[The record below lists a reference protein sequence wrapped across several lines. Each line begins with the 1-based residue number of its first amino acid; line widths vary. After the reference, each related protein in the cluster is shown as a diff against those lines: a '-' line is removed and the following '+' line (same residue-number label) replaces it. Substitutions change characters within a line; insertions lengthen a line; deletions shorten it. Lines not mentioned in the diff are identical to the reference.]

1 MTFDTVERA
10 ARTEGARRGKG
21 GAARPMRF
29 FAFLSRHALAGIVA
43 ALGVTIA
50 PAAHAAGVDG
60 ATLSATWGLPFACM
74 LLSIA
79 LFPMFAAT
87 FWHHHFGKIS
97 AAWALAFLLPFA
109 ATHGFS
115 AAWPLFLHALV
126 DEYVPFIVLLGAL
139 YTISGGIC
147 VYGNL
152 RGSPRT
158 NTAILA
164 LGTALA
170 SVMGTTGA
178 AMLLIRPLL
187 RANDNRR
194 HNVHVVVFFIF
205 LAANAGGS
213 LTPLGDPPLFL
224 GFLNGVGF
232 FWTTQHLALPM
243 LFVCAVLLAVFYLL
257 DSWYFRR
264 SGEVRAAILDPTPD
278 RPPLHVGGKFN
289 FVLLA
294 LAIALVLMSGVWKPD
309 IGIALPGTR
318 IELQNL
324 VRDVGLIAL
333 SVVSLVFASRKA
345 RADNGFDWAPIAEV
359 AKLFAG
365 IFVTITPVIAMLRAG
380 EAGAFAQL
388 IQFVNDAPGR
398 PNDALYFWAT
408 GVLSSFL
415 DNAPTYL
422 VFFNLAGGDAQSLMT
437 GGAKTLAAISAGAV
451 WMGAMTYIGNAPN
464 FMVKAI
470 AQQRGVRMPGF
481 FGYLG
486 WSCVVLLPAF
496 AVATWLFFV

>member
-1 MTFDTVERA
+1 MARKGSVVRRCVGRLA
-10 ARTEGARRGKG
+10 A
-21 GAARPMRF
+21 AA
-29 FAFLSRHALAGIVA
+29 VA
-43 ALGVTIA
+43 ALSLPSTN
-50 PAAHAAGVDG
+50 AHAASFDG
-60 ATLSATWGLPFACM
+60 ASLSAAWALPFAGM

-79 LFPMFAAT
+79 FFPMLAGA
-87 FWHHHFGKIS
+87 FWHRHFGKIS

-109 ATHGFS
+109 ATHGFG
-115 AAWPLFLHALV
+115 ATYPLFVHAIV
-126 DEYVPFIVLLGAL
+126 DEYLPFIVLLGAL
-139 YTISGGIC
+139 YTIAGGIC

-152 RGSPRT
+152 HGSPRM
-158 NTAILA
+158 NTAILG
-164 LGTALA
+164 LGTLLA

-205 LAANAGGS
+205 LVANAGGL

-232 FWTTQHLALPM
+232 FWTAQHLALPM
-243 LFVCAVLLAVFYLL
+243 LFVCGVLLAVFYAL
-257 DSWYFRR
+257 DHWYFTRP
-264 SGEVRAAILDPTPD
+264 GEAYADRLDPTPD
-278 RPPLHVGGKFN
+278 TGALSVGGKAN

-294 LAIALVLMSGVWKPD
+294 LLVALVLMSGMWRP
-309 IGIALPGTR
+309 GIVFDVAGAHLQ
-318 IELQNL
+318 LQNL
-324 VRDVGLIAL
+324 VRDAGLVAL
-333 SVVSLVFASRKA
+333 ALVSLVFTSKAA
-345 RADNGFDWAPIAEV
+345 RADNGFEWAPIVEV

-380 EAGAFAQL
+380 EAGAFAAL

-398 PNDALYFWAT
+398 PNEALYFWAT
-408 GVLSSFL
+408 GLLSSFL

-422 VFFNLAGGDAQSLMT
+422 VFFNLAGGDANALMS

-451 WMGAMTYIGNAPN
+451 WMGALTYIGNAPN

-470 AQQRGVRMPGF
+470 AQSRGVRMPGF

-486 WSCVVLLPAF
+486 WSGVLLAPVF
-496 AVATWLFFV
+496 LVATWLFFV

>member
-1 MTFDTVERA
+1 MTDSRA
-10 ARTEGARRGKG
+10 ARNTKRI
-21 GAARPMRF
+21 
-29 FAFLSRHALAGIVA
+29 LAQSLA
-43 ALGVTIA
+43 ALLACGAST
-50 PAAHAAGVDG
+50 AHASSGVDG
-60 ATLSATWGLPFACM
+60 ARLSATWGLPFACM

-87 FWHHHFGKIS
+87 FWHRHFGKIS
-97 AAWALAFLLPFA
+97 AAWALAFLMPFA
-109 ATHGFS
+109 ASHGVGVTV
-115 AAWPLFLHALV
+115 PLFLHALV

-139 YTISGGIC
+139 YTIAGGIC

-152 RGSPRT
+152 HGSPRT

-164 LGTALA
+164 LGTVLA

-194 HNVHVVVFFIF
+194 HNTHVVVFFIF
-205 LAANAGGS
+205 LVANAGGS

-232 FWTTQHLALPM
+232 FWTAQHLALPM
-243 LFVCAVLLAVFYLL
+243 LFVCGVLLVAFFLL
-257 DSWYFRR
+257 DTWLFR
-264 SGEVRAAILDPTPD
+264 SAGEARAPFLDPTPD
-278 RPPLHVGGKFN
+278 TGRLGIGGKAN
-289 FVLLA
+289 FALLA
-294 LAIALVLMSGVWKPD
+294 GVIALVLMSGLWKPG
-309 IGIALPGTR
+309 IGVELAGAR
-318 IELQNL
+318 IELQNA
-324 VRDVGLIAL
+324 VRDAGLIVLA
-333 SVVSLVFASRKA
+333 VVSYVFTSRQA

-380 EAGAFAQL
+380 EAGAFASL
-388 IQFVNDAPGR
+388 IAFVNDAPGR

-408 GVLSSFL
+408 GLLSSFL

-422 VFFNLAGGDAQSLMT
+422 VFFNLAGGDAQALMT

-451 WMGAMTYIGNAPN
+451 WMGAVTYIGNAPN

-486 WSCVVLLPAF
+486 WSCVVLTPVF
-496 AVATWLFFV
+496 AAATWLFFA

>member
-1 MTFDTVERA
+1 M
-10 ARTEGARRGKG
+10 ARKG
-21 GAARPMRF
+21 TSSSACALTRF
-29 FAFLSRHALAGIVA
+29 A
-43 ALGVTIA
+43 ALTLFSTN
-50 PAAHAAGVDG
+50 AHAAAFDG
-60 ATLSATWGLPFACM
+60 ASLGAAWALPFAGM

-79 LFPMFAAT
+79 FFPMFAAA

-109 ATHGFS
+109 ATHGVGVTY
-115 AAWPLFLHALV
+115 PLFVHAVV
-126 DEYVPFIVLLGAL
+126 DEYLPFIVLLGAL
-139 YTISGGIC
+139 YTIAGGIC

-152 RGSPRT
+152 HGSPRM

-164 LGTALA
+164 LGTVLA

-205 LAANAGGS
+205 LVANAGGL

-232 FWTTQHLALPM
+232 FWTAQHLALPM
-243 LFVCAVLLAVFYLL
+243 LFVCGVLLAVFYAL

-264 SGEVRAAILDPTPD
+264 AGEARAAALDPTPD
-278 RPPLHVGGKFN
+278 TDALSIGGKAN
-289 FVLLA
+289 FLLLA
-294 LAIALVLMSGVWKPD
+294 VLVALVLMSGVWRP
-309 IGIALPGTR
+309 GIVFEVAGAHLQ
-318 IELQNL
+318 LQNL
-324 VRDVGLIAL
+324 VRDAGLVAL
-333 SVVSLVFASRKA
+333 ALISLAFTSKAA
-345 RADNGFDWAPIAEV
+345 RADNGFEWAPIVEV

-380 EAGAFAQL
+380 EAGAFAAL
-388 IQFVNDAPGR
+388 IQVVNDAPGR
-398 PNDALYFWAT
+398 PNEALYFWAT
-408 GVLSSFL
+408 GLLSSFL

-422 VFFNLAGGDAQSLMT
+422 VFFNLAGGDANALMS

-451 WMGAMTYIGNAPN
+451 WMGALTYIGNAPN

-470 AQQRGVRMPGF
+470 AQSRGVRMPGF

-486 WSCVVLLPAF
+486 WSGVLLAPVFLA
-496 AVATWLFFV
+496 ATWLFFV